1 MADKIQVFN
10 NPFANT
16 ETWSAQ
22 GALLTWKVGTSSD
35 IPLDGTIADA
45 VPLLLQT
52 VQLQYSQPIQPMY
65 PINAQGLNKAVRIN
79 MKGAPNGTLAFNS
92 IYSPLH
98 TNLKEFLQAASKGCS
113 LQGEELYV
121 VIHPFG
127 NIECT
132 TVDVTGP
139 DKKSRSQHNGHY
151 NDVSFALKGV
161 VLTSMGLNIEGNEL
175 TVVNMP
181 LQFMFTSMEYVQ
193 LQKNDSGYNGLNGTS
208 GIIA

>member
-1 MADKIQVFN
+1 MANNKIQVFN

-16 ETWSAQ
+16 ETWTAQ
-22 GALLTWKVGTSSD
+22 GALLTWKVGKNSD
-35 IPLDGTIADA
+35 PALEGKIADA

-52 VQLQYSQPIQPMY
+52 VQIQYSQPIQPMY
-65 PINAQGLNKAVRIN
+65 PINAQGVGKAVRIN

-92 IYSPLH
+92 IYSPMH
-98 TNLKEFLQAASKGCS
+98 TSIEDFLKAASKGCS
-113 LQGEELYV
+113 MAGDELYV

-132 TVDVTGP
+132 TVEYTGKS
-139 DKKSRSQHNGHY
+139 DKRDNSPTKGHY

-181 LQFMFTSMEYVQ
+181 LQFMFTSMDYVIMDKQ
-193 LQKNDSGYNGLNGTS
+193 DSGYDKSNS
-208 GIIA
+208 FIIA